1 MITGAIYAERRITV
15 DSAFTIAL
23 IAPVFCNN
31 LSIRN
36 NGPSVLYV
44 IPDLTLPTQR
54 DDIGPG
60 VQKVLKTSGGASNS
74 PVFQKSSTICWL
86 QFQSGVG
93 EVIVSFLL

>member
-1 MITGAIYAERRITV
+1 MITGAPYAERRITV
-15 DSAFTIAL
+15 DSAFTTAL
-23 IAPVFCNN
+23 VAPVFCNN

-36 NGPSVLYV
+36 NGPSVLYI
-44 IPDLTLPTQR
+44 IPDLAMPTER
-54 DDIGPG
+54 DDVAPG